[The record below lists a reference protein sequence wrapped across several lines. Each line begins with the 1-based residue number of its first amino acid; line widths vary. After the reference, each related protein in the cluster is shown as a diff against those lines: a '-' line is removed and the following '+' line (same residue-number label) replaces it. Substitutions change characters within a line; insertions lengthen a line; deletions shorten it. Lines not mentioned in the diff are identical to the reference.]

1 MRHQPVWD
9 FACELTEKPETQE
22 EDPGALRSYI
32 DKFAIDAISATVM
45 DCGSDKMDT
54 QGLDV
59 TKVTSALAPAFA
71 AGFAVQQAIEVVDT
85 VLAVFSEW
93 WRGLAGNTAL
103 KKLIAMLIGLL
114 LAIVLVL
121 GGNFDVIKPLL
132 TAGNSVP
139 GFVSRLITV
148 IFISGGTEGF
158 NSLIK
163 WITWKKEEAKSQ
175 AAGAPST
182 ARAAMTHAP
191 IRAASYRLDT

>member
-1 MRHQPVWD
+1 MQFLQP
-9 FACELTEKPETQE
+9 
-22 EDPGALRSYI
+22 
-32 DKFAIDAISATVM
+32 VM

-71 AGFAVQQAIEVVDT
+71 AGFAVHQAIEVVDT

-132 TAGNSVP
+132 TAG
-139 GFVSRLITV
+139 
-148 IFISGGTEGF
+148 
-158 NSLIK
+158 
-163 WITWKKEEAKSQ
+163 
-175 AAGAPST
+175 
-182 ARAAMTHAP
+182 
-191 IRAASYRLDT
+191 

>member
-1 MRHQPVWD
+1 
-9 FACELTEKPETQE
+9 
-22 EDPGALRSYI
+22 
-32 DKFAIDAISATVM
+32 
-45 DCGSDKMDT
+45 MDT

-85 VLAVFSEW
+85 VLAVFSKW
-93 WRGLAGNTAL
+93 WQGLAGNTAL
-103 KKLIAMLIGLL
+103 KKLVAMLIGLL

-139 GFVSRLITV
+139 GFVSGLITV

-175 AAGAPST
+175 AAGAPSK
-182 ARAAMTHAP
+182 AAAKALG
-191 IRAASYRLDT
+191 R